1 MQFKQRA
8 LIILAG
14 LLSLTCKSKPDHAFI
29 TMDLDEPLLTY
40 HSSSKVACDDAQG
53 NKGVCK
59 PPNFCCAAD
68 GFQCVF
74 REECKS

>member
-1 MQFKQRA
+1 MQFKQSA
-8 LIILAG
+8 LVILAG
-14 LLSLTCKSKPDHAFI
+14 LLSLTF
-29 TMDLDEPLLTY
+29 
-40 HSSSKVACDDAQG
+40 ACDDAQG